1 MFEISYRE
9 KNSTPYV
16 VFNNIE
22 CVFGKSGI
30 NSYLVLCETEENKKM
45 LEKYVKIID
54 EIKDQILFITEYI
67 SFIIGKDFMR
77 FRFKTNDNLPYN
89 QKIDVAVCV
98 ISISSVFKQGWFYP
112 QTELQD
118 RFYENCDYDN

>member
-1 MFEISYRE
+1 
-9 KNSTPYV
+9 
-16 VFNNIE
+16 
-22 CVFGKSGI
+22 
-30 NSYLVLCETEENKKM
+30 M
-45 LEKYVKIID
+45 LDKYVKIID

-98 ISISSVFKQGWFYP
+98 ISISSVFKQDWFYP